1 MSTPL
6 SASVPGT
13 KPKPLGVAK
22 PTGFMKFLRELPKD
36 ADPAGRIRHWN
47 EFHEAMPEEALRK
60 QGARCMDCGVPF
72 CHTGNLVAGMASGCP
87 INNLIPEWNDLVFRG
102 LMGRSV
108 GTPA

>member
-1 MSTPL
+1 MHSL
-6 SASVPGT
+6 

-22 PTGFMKFLRELPKD
+22 PTGFMKFWRELPKD
-36 ADPAGRIRHWN
+36 ADPTGRIRHWN
-47 EFHEAMPEEALRK
+47 EFHETMPEESLRK

-102 LMGRSV
+102 LW
-108 GTPA
+108 